1 MAARFP
7 HLVELVFN
15 VQNWTFLEIG
25 REIDRASKALLS
37 SGVDAGDHIAIRLN
51 NRPEWFFLMFALGRI
66 GAVQIPVNTR
76 FRTEDLKYV
85 LNQSDA
91 SILSTHDVSGPQDYQ
106 GMAADV
112 LRLQHTGAA
121 FNDPA

>member
-51 NRPEWFFLMFALGRI
+51 
-66 GAVQIPVNTR
+66 
-76 FRTEDLKYV
+76 
-85 LNQSDA
+85 
-91 SILSTHDVSGPQDYQ
+91 
-106 GMAADV
+106 
-112 LRLQHTGAA
+112 
-121 FNDPA
+121 